1 MREDICTIPISEAF
15 EGNDGCPICRMKK
28 TVEERILDYIMGAA
42 MMEPDVRIETNRL
55 GFCKEHLGGMMKKR
69 GRLPLALILESHTK
83 ELVEN
88 LFNSSYQKNG
98 LKARQMHSSC
108 FVCDKINWGFER
120 MINTIYL
127 TYERDKEFRDL
138 FDSQNFFCFE
148 HYSLLSLNSSKKVMR
163 KYYGEFNKALA
174 ETTSK
179 YIEELHNDLEKY
191 CSMYDYRNNT
201 ENADWGNSKNS
212 VEKAALFLTGLDE

>member
-15 EGNDGCPICRMKK
+15 EGNDGCPICRMRK

-69 GRLPLALILESHTK
+69 GRLPLSLILESHTK
-83 ELVEN
+83 ELCDN
-88 LFNSSYQKNG
+88 IFNSSYQKNG
-98 LKARQMHSSC
+98 LKAGQVHSSC

-120 MINTIYL
+120 MINTIFL

-138 FDSQNFFCFE
+138 FDSQNFFCLE
-148 HYSLLSLNSSKKVMR
+148 HYSLLSAKSSKKVMR
-163 KYYGEFNKALA
+163 KYYEQ
-174 ETTSK
+174 
-179 YIEELHNDLEKY
+179 LHSDLEKY

-201 ENADWGNSKNS
+201 QDADWGTSKDS
-212 VEKAALFLTGLDE
+212 VERAALFLTGLDE

>member
-15 EGNDGCPICRMKK
+15 EENDGCPICRMRK

-69 GRLPLALILESHTK
+69 GRLPLALILESHAK
-83 ELVEN
+83 ELCDN
-88 LFNSSYQKNG
+88 IFSSSYQKNG
-98 LKARQMHSSC
+98 LKAKQVHSTC
-108 FVCDKINWGFER
+108 FVCEKIEWGFER

-138 FDSQNFFCFE
+138 FDSQEFFCLE
-148 HYSLLSLNSSKKVMR
+148 HYSLLAANSSKKVMR
-163 KYYGEFNKALA
+163 KYYSEFNKALE
-174 ETTSK
+174 ETVSK
-179 YIEELHNDLEKY
+179 YLENLHSDLEKY

-201 ENADWGNSKNS
+201 ENADWGTSKDS
-212 VEKAALFLTGLDE
+212 VERAALFLTGISE